1 MKFLDLS
8 GLLVLSAV
16 EAKPQGRTRVGWK
29 KRPVRFSKPDRSFHY
44 ICCMVAMYFLFISGG
59 EIFFIM
65 FIVVMVFGA
74 DKIPG
79 IAKGLGKGMRQLK
92 DATEDIKQ
100 EIQKSADKQG
110 IDTSFV
116 TDIKKDIDD
125 VKDNLTSGI
134 GTDIKKEVDQVKKK
148 VEDISGTV
156 KRS

>member
-1 MKFLDLS
+1 
-8 GLLVLSAV
+8 
-16 EAKPQGRTRVGWK
+16 
-29 KRPVRFSKPDRSFHY
+29 
-44 ICCMVAMYFLFISGG
+44 MYFMFISGG

-100 EIQKSADKQG
+100 EIQKSAEKQG

-116 TDIKKDIDD
+116 SDIKKDIDD
-125 VKDNLTSGI
+125 VKDNLGSGI
-134 GTDIKKEVDQVKKK
+134 SSDIKKEIDVVKKN
-148 VEDISGTV
+148 VDDVTGTI
-156 KRS
+156 KRT

>member
-1 MKFLDLS
+1 MRGFFNFNTK
-8 GLLVLSAV
+8 LV
-16 EAKPQGRTRVGWK
+16 
-29 KRPVRFSKPDRSFHY
+29 Y
-44 ICCMVAMYFLFISGG
+44 ICSMIAMYSLFISGA

-79 IAKGLGKGMRQLK
+79 IAKGLGKGMRQWK

-116 TDIKKDIDD
+116 KDIKKDIDD
-125 VKDNLTSGI
+125 MKRDIDSGLAKD
-134 GTDIKKEVDQVKKK
+134 VKKQ
-148 VEDISGTV
+148 ISDVGKNISDVTGSI
-156 KRS
+156 KRK